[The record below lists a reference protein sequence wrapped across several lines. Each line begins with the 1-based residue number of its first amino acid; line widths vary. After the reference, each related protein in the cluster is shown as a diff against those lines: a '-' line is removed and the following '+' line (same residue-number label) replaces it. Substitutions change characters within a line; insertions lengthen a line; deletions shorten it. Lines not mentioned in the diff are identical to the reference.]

1 MWAYAIIVF
10 SILILGLLLGE
21 WKPSR
26 KKEILYLCI
35 SSVIPTICPPLPV

>member
-26 KKEILYLCI
+26 KKGFYTF
-35 SSVIPTICPPLPV
+35 VFPR